1 MSALLQREIADYT
14 FRRDRLVSAILDFS
28 DWLDRYRGIDA
39 ERNLRLLD
47 TAEALKKDRLTLAFV
62 AEFSRGKTELINALF
77 FADYGRRLL
86 PSDAGRTTMC
96 PTEIYFDPLEEPGLR
111 LLPIE
116 SRLRPE
122 SLTHLKLQPVEWSRS
137 KLDPQQPD
145 QVAQTLRMLCN
156 VKRVPLGEAR
166 ALGLWEEGDET
177 RTIHDDGTVEIPAW
191 RYAMINIPHPLLKAG
206 LTILDTPGLNA
217 LGAEPELTLSA
228 IPSAH
233 AVLFLLATDTGVTK
247 SDLEIWQKYV
257 HRHAN
262 YHIAVLNKIDML
274 WDDLKTDEETRATIQ
289 RQVED
294 TARILKLPI
303 DHVYSVS
310 AQKALVG
317 KVKKDAEL
325 IARSGLI
332 NLEQVLGN
340 TIIPARREIVSHAA
354 LVEINSM
361 LESQRGR
368 LAGRIKSITQDWQE
382 LSGLTGKSKE
392 VVQKMHE
399 QMVIDKQRYDATADE
414 FKGTRHSVMLQGNEL
429 MNQLSISELDRI
441 LEEAQAQMEG
451 RWTTAGLIRNMRDL
465 ADQVKG
471 RFSKAGR
478 LSNNVK
484 NYLNQAG
491 ERFHREH
498 GLASIAIPPLDLTAY
513 HYRIESLVQETEEFC
528 KDPANLLVEKRFMIR
543 RFYTGVADE
552 IHKAYILA
560 AKESKRWLRIA
571 MDPIMVRIME
581 HKSLLEERLTNLK
594 KTLANMDQL
603 KVRMADLKTEAA
615 DLQKQ
620 RVMLEDIAARL
631 KD

>member
-14 FRRDRLVSAILDFS
+14 SRRDRLVSAILDFS
-28 DWLDRYRGIDA
+28 DWLDHHHGMDA

-47 TAEALKKDRLTLAFV
+47 TADALKKDRLTLAFV

-77 FADYGRRLL
+77 FSDYGRRLL

-111 LLPIE
+111 LLPVE

-122 SLTHLKLQPVEWSRS
+122 SLARLKLQPVEWSRVR
-137 KLDPQQPD
+137 LNTQDPD
-145 QVAQTLRMLCN
+145 QFAQSLRVLCD

-166 ALGLWEEGDET
+166 ALGLWEEGDQT

-206 LTILDTPGLNA
+206 LTVLDTPGLNA

-247 SDLEIWQKYV
+247 SDLEIWQKHV

-274 WDDLKTDEETRATIQ
+274 WDDLKTDEEQRAVIR
-289 RQVED
+289 RQLED
-294 TARILKLPI
+294 TSRILKLPL
-303 DHVYSVS
+303 DHVFSVS

-317 KVKKDAEL
+317 KIRKDADL
-325 IARSGLI
+325 LARSGLV
-332 NLEQVLGN
+332 NLEQMLGN

-354 LVEINSM
+354 LAEISSM
-361 LESQRGR
+361 LGNQRVR
-368 LAGRIKSITQDWQE
+368 LAERMKSTVQDWQD
-382 LSGLTGKSKE
+382 LSGLTSKNKE
-392 VVQKMHE
+392 AVQQLHE
-399 QMVIDKQRYDATADE
+399 RMTKDKQRYDAAADE
-414 FKGTRHSVMLQGNEL
+414 FKGTRRSVLLQGEEL
-429 MNQLSISELDRI
+429 MNHLSIQELDRM
-441 LEEAQAQMEG
+441 LEEALGQMEG
-451 RWTTAGLIRNMRDL
+451 RWTTSGLIRNMRDL
-465 ADQVKG
+465 TDQIKNRFAKAD
-471 RFSKAGR
+471 R
-478 LSNNVK
+478 LSSNVK

-498 GLASIAIPPLDLTAY
+498 GLAAIVIPPLDMAAY
-513 HYRIESLVQETEEFC
+513 LYRIDSLVQQAEEFC

-552 IHKAYILA
+552 IHKTYILA
-560 AKESKRWLRIA
+560 GKEAQRWLRIA

-581 HKSLLEERLTNLK
+581 HKGLLDQRLDNLK

-603 KVRMADLKTEAA
+603 KARMAELKAEAA
-615 DLQKQ
+615 NLQRQ
-620 RVMLEDIAARL
+620 RAMLDDIAARL
-631 KD
+631 QA